1 MLTWTHPVEGEYLP
15 YQKAY
20 LDKVPD
26 GDLIEILKNNVVK
39 TSDFLRQLSDE
50 QILYRYAEGKWNIK
64 EILQHIIDT
73 ERIMSYRAL
82 RFARKDATAL
92 PGFEQ
97 DDYVANANTDE
108 RDFIEMILEFF
119 AVRTST
125 VYLFNSFNDELMEFT
140 AIANKGPVKVKSFA
154 YVIATEKLLLLTC
167 LLSWKKMIKAKR
179 CCAPT
184 WQNKIRNGIILKNS
198 IRCL

>member
-1 MLTWTHPVEGEYLP
+1 
-15 YQKAY
+15 
-20 LDKVPD
+20 
-26 GDLIEILKNNVVK
+26 
-39 TSDFLRQLSDE
+39 
-50 QILYRYAEGKWNIK
+50 
-64 EILQHIIDT
+64 
-73 ERIMSYRAL
+73 MSYRAL

-154 YVIATEKLLLLTC
+154 YVIAGHELHH
-167 LLSWKKMIKAKR
+167 MQIIKERYIK
-179 CCAPT
+179 
-184 WQNKIRNGIILKNS
+184 
-198 IRCL
+198 

>member
-73 ERIMSYRAL
+73 ERIISYRAL

-154 YVIATEKLLLLTC
+154 YVIAGHELHH
-167 LLSWKKMIKAKR
+167 MQIIKERYIK
-179 CCAPT
+179 
-184 WQNKIRNGIILKNS
+184 
-198 IRCL
+198 